1 MLTEI
6 GIYFKKN
13 MVTESIFQDS
23 VINEA
28 VTIISDAAKCKGV
41 VTKHPQKS
49 SAWHDGYAF
58 VDVAVA
64 TKLTLSQL

>member
-6 GIYFKKN
+6 GIYLKKN

-41 VTKHPQKS
+41 ATKHPQKS
-49 SAWHDGYAF
+49 SA
-58 VDVAVA
+58 
-64 TKLTLSQL
+64 